1 LSEWP
6 DEDIDAQDTPRLPW
20 AYPGETIPSRRKVG
34 MDGDFI
40 PREKRH
46 PLSERFHR
54 ILGEIGQLHDKKQAD
69 YGRPGDPF
77 ANVRSAGEW
86 GIDAWVGA
94 MVRATD
100 KIKRLQKVAQGGSLE
115 NESVVDSFQD
125 LAVYAIIGQV
135 LWEEANRTKHAVGI
149 EGKK

>member
-1 LSEWP
+1 
-6 DEDIDAQDTPRLPW
+6 
-20 AYPGETIPSRRKVG
+20 
-34 MDGDFI
+34 
-40 PREKRH
+40 
-46 PLSERFHR
+46 
-54 ILGEIGQLHDKKQAD
+54 
-69 YGRPGDPF
+69 
-77 ANVRSAGEW
+77 
-86 GIDAWVGA
+86 